1 MSDTELLILIVC
13 CGFLITWMVLKE
25 IHKNGKTFN
34 YSKLKWNLAFGI
46 VFLMGV
52 IVGILI

>member
-1 MSDTELLILIVC
+1 MSRYKVTDN
-13 CGFLITWMVLKE
+13 
-25 IHKNGKTFN
+25 KNGKTFN